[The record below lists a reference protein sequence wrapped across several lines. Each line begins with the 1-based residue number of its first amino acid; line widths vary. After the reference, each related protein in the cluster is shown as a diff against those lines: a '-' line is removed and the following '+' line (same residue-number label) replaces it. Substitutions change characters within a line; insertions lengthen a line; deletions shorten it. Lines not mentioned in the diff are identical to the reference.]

1 MLEKG
6 VVEPLKVKTQA
17 IDSATEASVML
28 LRIDDVIA
36 AEKVKEDKGGEGG
49 DMGGGDE
56 F

>member
-36 AEKVKEDKGGEGG
+36 AEKVKGDDKGGEAG
-49 DMGGGDE
+49 DFGGGE

>member
-1 MLEKG
+1 M
-6 VVEPLKVKTQA
+6 KVKTQA

-36 AEKVKEDKGGEGG
+36 AEKTKEDKDKGEGG
-49 DMGGGDE
+49 DMGGDE